1 MTQCT
6 GPEPTHLEI
15 LGEHAPAVRE
25 QVRVQGSLHPDK
37 VPPARVYVDTR
48 LGDRDLWRPVLVLSV
63 AHLLRDVHG
72 KRF

>member
-1 MTQCT
+1 MLASESPKYVTKSETRQ
-6 GPEPTHLEI
+6 
-15 LGEHAPAVRE
+15 
-25 QVRVQGSLHPDK
+25 